1 MNKILNKQLFCKGA
15 HCIELMLSISIIL
28 FVTWIAAKIT
38 KKALTR
44 GLKFYAGTEKATQYN
59 FFTYLITSMVYFVGI
74 FSAITMI
81 PSLQSAAFSI
91 LASSGIIALIAGFA
105 SQQAFANVISGFF
118 IELFAP
124 FVVGDYIRVNKDS
137 EGIVEDITLRHT
149 ILKTKEDKR
158 ILIPN
163 ATLNTAIIENFSW
176 NKK

>member
-1 MNKILNKQLFCKGA
+1 MSTIFNKELLCKSSQCIQYIVSIAVILV
-15 HCIELMLSISIIL
+15 I
-28 FVTWIAAKIT
+28 TWIAAQCA
-38 KKALTR
+38 KKALIR
-44 GLKFYAGTEKATQYN
+44 GLTYYAGKEKATQYN
-59 FFTYLITSMVYFVGI
+59 FFTYLISSIIYFIGI

-91 LASSGIIALIAGFA
+91 LASSGILALMAGFA
-105 SQQAFANVISGFF
+105 SQQAFANIISGFF

-124 FVVGDYIRVNKDS
+124 FSIGDHIKVNKDS

-149 ILKTKEDKR
+149 VLKAPDNKR